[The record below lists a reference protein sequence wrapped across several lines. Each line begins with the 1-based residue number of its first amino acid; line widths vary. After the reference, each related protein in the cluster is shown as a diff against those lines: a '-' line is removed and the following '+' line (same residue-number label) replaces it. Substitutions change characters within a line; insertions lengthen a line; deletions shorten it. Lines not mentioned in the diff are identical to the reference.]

1 MQGLDSVCIE
11 LKYVCTWILRRI
23 CGRPVILRWD
33 FSLLGSGVRKWS
45 VQPWAFLTYVE
56 NLEMDN
62 SLKWVLFI
70 KESGQITSDTLWKY
84 GEVFLLRIW
93 RIVLF
98 LRAVVN
104 ILIQTL
110 IIPPWLL
117 LCKMI
122 ISQLELGPPV
132 VTLMPLNLKFS
143 RYQRSTP
150 YTVVNILKVNSMKYL
165 HL

>member
-1 MQGLDSVCIE
+1 MHGEDWVCIE
-11 LKYVCTWILRRI
+11 LKWNYSICAWILRWI

-33 FSLLGSGVRKWS
+33 FSLLGSGVRKWI
-45 VQPWAFLTYVE
+45 VQPWASLMYVE

-62 SLKWVLFI
+62 SLKWVVFI
-70 KESGQITSDTLWKY
+70 KESGQITSDTLWKL

-93 RIVLF
+93 CIVLF

-104 ILIQTL
+104 ILVQTL
-110 IIPPWLL
+110 IIPLWLL

-132 VTLMPLNLKFS
+132 IQLCLKRFLPKE
-143 RYQRSTP
+143 YD
-150 YTVVNILKVNSMKYL
+150 LKIG
-165 HL
+165 